1 MGRSFF
7 KSNLPDS
14 KRPNPLEA
22 FVFDG
27 GQGPVTLI
35 SSIKDR
41 AFIEKVGTQAA
52 ADFEMYALNL
62 LRFYFS
68 HFVRRDW
75 INYFFAFMAGAAHYG
90 LPVGRRFHKQPG
102 LPDGVSEIVTQR
114 STSSWIQYPL
124 PPPCDRKIPADAT
137 SVREHNASQEHEVCL
152 YIYIY
157 ICIYVYIYTRQ

>member
-14 KRPNPLEA
+14 TRPNPLEA

-27 GQGPVTLI
+27 GQGPITLI

-62 LRFYFS
+62 LRF
-68 HFVRRDW
+68 
-75 INYFFAFMAGAAHYG
+75 FFLT
-90 LPVGRRFHKQPG
+90 LP
-102 LPDGVSEIVTQR
+102 TQR
-114 STSSWIQYPL
+114 LDQVLLRLYGGGGPL
-124 PPPCDRKIPADAT
+124 WAASGKKIPEAAWP
-137 SVREHNASQEHEVCL
+137 S
-152 YIYIY
+152 
-157 ICIYVYIYTRQ
+157 